1 MRPEELKE
9 RDFVDYPPRARKV
22 AIEYLATLQRMQLSL
37 LPAILRD
44 LRELDWKFPPE
55 EAEIRSRLEFCR
67 TSAPGMELFKA
78 ILVPDA
84 LAKLPW
90 VTEPQHFLEQFTSYL
105 WSSRQ
110 MDAYRQASTEFVQE
124 VQTAVPVRTPSG
136 PRLVTVMIGR
146 DAAPSAYP
154 LFQKLLPHGQLLT
167 HVDSTNAASMIMETL
182 SARVATSPGP
192 YAHWY
197 IDGGNPLTGISS
209 GVTQLTYPSLMPM
222 RQRILERMSEAIQ
235 VGSGPEALGSELL
248 GLSPAELAADKV
260 TGDAKMQ
267 RLAVSVLT
275 EASGTQ
281 IFSTSFVQWTAREV
295 LRRAQPTTLCVR
307 FAPRQRQQDFNAMV
321 RIAEEDIETDPEGSL
336 IDADMGAY
344 YTYLE
349 MQKLAGADSGTF
361 LVYLEGR
368 SLALAA
374 GPEFPA
380 GTTYKAPSTLTQI
393 LRRQIKVMG

>member
-1 MRPEELKE
+1 MRPEDLRE
-9 RDFVDYPPRARKV
+9 RDFGGYPPLARKF

-55 EAEIRSRLEFCR
+55 ESEILLRLEFCR
-67 TSAPGMELFKA
+67 TSESQMELFKA
-78 ILVPDA
+78 IVVPDA

-90 VTEPQHFLEQFTSYL
+90 VSEPQDFLEKFTSYL

-110 MDAYRQASTEFVQE
+110 MDAYRQASTEFVKE
-124 VQTAVPVRTPSG
+124 FEESVPVRTPSG

-167 HVDSTNAASMIMETL
+167 HVDSTSAASAITETL
-182 SARVATSPGP
+182 SARQAASPQP

-209 GVTQLTYPSLMPM
+209 DVTQFTYPSLLPM

-248 GLSPAELAADKV
+248 GLAPAELAADKV
-260 TGDAKMQ
+260 TSDAKMQ

-281 IFSTSFVQWTAREV
+281 IFSTTFVQWTAREV
-295 LRRAQPTTLCVR
+295 LRRAQPATLCVR
-307 FAPRQRQQDFNAMV
+307 FAPRQRQQGFNTMV
-321 RIAEEDIETDPEGSL
+321 RIAEKNMETDPEGSL

-349 MQKLAGADSGTF
+349 MLKLTGADSGTF

-368 SLALAA
+368 SLALVA
-374 GPEFPA
+374 GPGFPA
-380 GTTYKAPSTLTQI
+380 GTTSKAPSTLTQI